1 MNLISL
7 FFYLYL
13 SFDINIGFICKQQY
27 LIRFTSRVELDNH
40 MKEKHGST
48 EENFNIS
55 CCICQ
60 KKFLLRNNLVRHLK
74 NVHNQGGGGNKHYCP
89 TCGKQFYYKDDL
101 KHHIAVHEGD
111 LKFKCTINSC
121 EKAYSTLKALKK
133 HNKLTHEVDAETVTC
148 KICNKQLSTK
158 FKLKAHMLV
167 HSNAKPFSC
176 AHCSET
182 FKEKRNVVKHMKL
195 KHINKSTAS
204 MDMEEAAE
212 EQNNENENQEPG
224 ESVQISNVIDIVN
237 HDYCVEFGD
246 EQPDSTALSE

>member
-1 MNLISL
+1 
-7 FFYLYL
+7 
-13 SFDINIGFICKQQY
+13 
-27 LIRFTSRVELDNH
+27 
-40 MKEKHGST
+40 
-48 EENFNIS
+48 
-55 CCICQ
+55 
-60 KKFLLRNNLVRHLK
+60 
-74 NVHNQGGGGNKHYCP
+74 
-89 TCGKQFYYKDDL
+89 
-101 KHHIAVHEGD
+101 
-111 LKFKCTINSC
+111 
-121 EKAYSTLKALKK
+121 
-133 HNKLTHEVDAETVTC
+133 
-148 KICNKQLSTK
+148 
-158 FKLKAHMLV
+158 MLV

-224 ESVQISNVIDIVN
+224 ESVQISNAIDIVN